1 MKYLEVEGAGRPE
14 AKGRCRQDSGSTS
27 RQGRPSDLRSDVF
40 CRSGARV
47 WGSIWW
53 SPSLIWRS
61 IGSSVLELSML
72 GLWVRFFSL
81 DFRFGFFLS
90 SAVCWFL
97 NSIYWVLVCL
107 VFFFRIHG
115 FATVICWVCFT
126 LFFFFRLGLLYWLM
140 LGFFFWWACSV
151 IIFFFFQIWVQ
162 NLFWGFFFSL
172 IVEQKIFLF

>member
-14 AKGRCRQDSGSTS
+14 AKGRCRRDSGSIS
-27 RQGRPSDLRSDVF
+27 RQGRPSDLRSNVF
-40 CRSGARV
+40 YRSGAWV

-81 DFRFGFFLS
+81 HFRFGFFLS
-90 SAVCWFL
+90 SVVCWFL

-115 FATVICWVCFT
+115 FATVIYWVCFA

-140 LGFFFWWACSV
+140 LGFFSLVGLLCYKFFFGA
-151 IIFFFFQIWVQ
+151 FFFFDW
-162 NLFWGFFFSL
+162 
-172 IVEQKIFLF
+172 K